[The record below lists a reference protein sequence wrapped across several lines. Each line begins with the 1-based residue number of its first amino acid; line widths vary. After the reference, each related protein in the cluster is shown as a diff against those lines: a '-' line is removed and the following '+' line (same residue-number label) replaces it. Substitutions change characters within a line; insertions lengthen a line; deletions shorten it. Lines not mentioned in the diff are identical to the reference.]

1 MYFLIK
7 IHKSEWRKHQKWSSG
22 KVLKIVQKGK
32 EAGGEI
38 HKAV

>member
-1 MYFLIK
+1 MK
-7 IHKSEWRKHQKWSSG
+7 MNAKKSKSWSSG